1 MKNIHILAWLT
12 LVGIAFSCKTN
23 EPQERLLSGRRME
36 IEAILHKHLKSMES
50 SVSVNFEQLDQ
61 VLSDDNLVAHIDL
74 TRFDN
79 CIQQMVAHSHKR
91 LTLMRESGCKQLM
104 EQSLAFSGQD
114 AVAFHEQHMDALS
127 RCDSLQ
133 SVLLSEYAKEVVR
146 PFSSLVEDT
155 RKLSANHRK

>member
-1 MKNIHILAWLT
+1 MKNIQILVWLT
-12 LVGIAFSCKTN
+12 LVGMTFSCKTN

-36 IEAILHKHLKSMES
+36 IEAILDKHLKSMES

-61 VLSDDNLVAHIDL
+61 VLSDDELVVHLDL

-79 CIQQMVAHSHKR
+79 CIQQMVAHSNKR
-91 LTLMRESGCKQLM
+91 LTLMRESGCEQLTK
-104 EQSLAFSGQD
+104 QSLAYSGQD
-114 AVAFHEQHMDALS
+114 AVAFQEQHADALS

-133 SVLLSEYAKEVVR
+133 SMLLSEYAKEVVR

-155 RKLSANHRK
+155 RKLLDQHRK